1 MKKILFACCLAVVAA
16 LPLFALNETVNVSA
30 GSTETLPVA
39 VSSALQDLADDAG
52 LTLIGWTT
60 APVAD
65 GHRPATYYGL
75 GATVT
80 PAVNTTYYA
89 LFAERA
95 AIGELIARRTDSP
108 ADGDTLLLASIVG
121 ANCYLAPNTLYT
133 SNAPMY
139 LESVTSY
146 YSVSLFTVSDL
157 FCAQYSWVYVE
168 QVDNKFQLRSAANVS
183 YYLNATSS
191 AVKCG
196 STGNKNML
204 YQNGF
209 IYCVGASRYLS
220 YDLYY
225 SNPVWAPKSAVP
237 NDHTFAFYRK
247 ERYINFCTSVEASS
261 ATPCPGCFIF
271 TR

>member
-1 MKKILFACCLAVVAA
+1 MKKILFACCLAVVVA
-16 LPLFALNETVNVSA
+16 LPLFALNETVSVSA

-65 GHRPATYYGL
+65 GHRPDTYYGL

-121 ANCYLAPNTLYT
+121 ANCYLAPNSTPSPGDLW
-133 SNAPMY
+133 P
-139 LESVTSY
+139 LELVNPY
-146 YSVSLFTVSDL
+146 YSVSLLTMTDMTA
-157 FCAQYSWVYVE
+157 AQYRWIYVA
-168 QVDNKFQLRSAANVS
+168 QTDNKFWLQSAANVS

-196 STGNKNML
+196 SKGNKNML

-220 YDLYY
+220 YDLY
-225 SNPVWAPKSAVP
+225 NFEPVWKPQSGIP
-237 NDHTFAFYRK
+237 SNHTFAFYRK
-247 ERYINFCTSVEASS
+247 ERYVNFCTSVEASS